1 MMKEQEVQLLKKQIS
16 KLKTD
21 DFDLDAWK
29 TGAIIILE
37 RIFGPGNQ
45 KIAQLDKIKYDQ
57 SSWALREAKGS
68 KNMMETCKKQGQEIL
83 EIAIDELEHFGLPEE
98 VAEAQAAPF
107 KVAIVQA
114 LEHELKI
121 SQYREVVRIIDSDK
135 KLVEKQKE
143 LIDAL
148 HNYGHDVAENILS
161 SILLSEQ
168 TKKYL

>member
-1 MMKEQEVQLLKKQIS
+1 MKEQEIKLLQKQVS
-16 KLKTD
+16 KLKSD
-21 DFDLDAWK
+21 DFDLEAWK

-45 KIAQLDKIKYDQ
+45 KIAQLEKIKYDQ

-68 KNMMETCKKQGQEIL
+68 KNLMETCKKQGEEIL
-83 EIAIDELEHFGLPEE
+83 EIAIDELRHFGLPEDI
-98 VAEAQAAPF
+98 VDAQAAPF
-107 KVAIVQA
+107 KAVIVQA
-114 LEHELKI
+114 LENELKI

-143 LIDAL
+143 LLDTL
-148 HNYGHDVAENILS
+148 HNYGHDVADNILT
-161 SILLSEQ
+161 SILLSDQ